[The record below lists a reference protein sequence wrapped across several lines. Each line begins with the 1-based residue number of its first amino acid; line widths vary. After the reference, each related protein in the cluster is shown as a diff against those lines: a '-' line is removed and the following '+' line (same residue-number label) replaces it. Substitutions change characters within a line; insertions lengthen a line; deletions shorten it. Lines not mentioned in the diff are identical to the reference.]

1 MRLDSIAKWEASAT
15 KVFANNKIAKSITQW
30 KYNRQQNIEA
40 RRQSLKKLLADDAAR
55 YRKEIDMNTE
65 TTEQRKYRLMERAN
79 QLKEDRTNRRQN
91 FANKMRNKQFRA
103 NCDDLRSNAGTNLL
117 LECGRVRRQQVEE
130 RRLQEKFKKDEDK
143 KWIGIW
149 EDDYNAKLERE
160 KLEQKTKMDLNTEIY
175 AVIDEQVKERALMKQ
190 QMEKRK
196 EGEAEFRKQQAE
208 RETARAVLAVEEEL
222 RLKELRREE
231 AHKEME
237 ESRRRKEKEIQED
250 AKMEQE
256 ILQRVLAEQ
265 QELQSAEAGKKAQVL
280 GDIKAYMEYLERRK
294 KEQEEKETYL
304 EQLRQLDLEKQMAKQ
319 DQKWEKE
326 RKARENLL
334 KEVYQERQEQVA
346 TKAAFAKKKELERL
360 EELKILE
367 KNREMD
373 RADEERE
380 RSARLTKMAIQDY
393 IRKQMRENELHKG
406 SMREQVLLED
416 RVAREAEEKYQAMVQ
431 RELAKDLEAMKT
443 GKAPAWWN

>member
-1 MRLDSIAKWEASAT
+1 MRLDSIARWEDSAQ
-15 KVFANNKIAKSITQW
+15 KVFANNKIQNEIAQW
-30 KYNRQQNIEA
+30 RDNRNRHIEE
-40 RRQSLKKLLADDAAR
+40 RRERLSQLLKDDAAR

-65 TTEQRKYRLMERAN
+65 TTEQRKYRLMDRAN
-79 QLKEDRTNRRQN
+79 QLKKERTNRRQN
-91 FANKMRNKQFRA
+91 FADEMRNKQFRA
-103 NCDDLRSNAGTNLL
+103 NCDALRSNAGTNLL

-160 KLEQKTKMDLNTEIY
+160 KLEQKTKMDLNAEIY
-175 AVIDEQVKERALMKQ
+175 AVIDEQVKERALMKH

-196 EGEAEFRKQQAE
+196 ESEAEFRKAQAE

-222 RLKELRREE
+222 RLKDLRRTE

-237 ESRRRKEKEIQED
+237 ESKRRKEQQIRSDAEQEKEI
-250 AKMEQE
+250 
-256 ILQRVLAEQ
+256 LRRVLAEQ
-265 QELQSAEAGKKAQVL
+265 QELQSAEAGKKAKVL

-294 KEQEEKETYL
+294 DEQEKKETYL
-304 EQLRQLDLEKQMAKQ
+304 EKLRQLDLEKQMAKQ
-319 DQKWEKE
+319 DRKWEKE
-326 RKARENLL
+326 RLARENLL
-334 KEVYQERQEQVA
+334 KQVYLERQEQVA
-346 TKAAFAKKKELERL
+346 TKAALAKKTELERL

-373 RADEERE
+373 RADEEKD

-406 SMREQVLLED
+406 RMREQVLLED
-416 RVAREAEEKYQAMVQ
+416 RVAREAEEHYQAMVQ